1 MTKWSPLLALVAVLV
16 AVPVLPAQEQVEV
29 TDNSPIAW
37 KLAVIDEGTTFLD
50 RNLLRRYEY
59 TLEQTTE
66 KCQESQRKVAD
77 MATKSVNMLEK
88 RKGVEETTYRMLQLA
103 DESVP
108 PSAAPQKCSGIFAY
122 LVTTIDPR

>member
-1 MTKWSPLLALVAVLV
+1 MTRWSPFVAVV
-16 AVPVLPAQEQVEV
+16 AILMVVPALPAQVEV
-29 TDNSPIAW
+29 TEDSPIAW
-37 KLAVIDEGTTFLD
+37 KLAVIDRETTFLE

-59 TLEQTTE
+59 TLEQTAK

-77 MATKSVNMLEK
+77 MATKSVKMLEE

-122 LVTTIDPR
+122 LVTTIEPN